1 MTFEQLVD
9 GLREVYEYADAR
21 NIFGHIA
28 IQINIEGK
36 GHGVCYLEVAD
47 RAVCVEPYDY
57 YDNDG
62 VLSIDSEAVLL
73 LIQGKIRLIELLEQ
87 KRARFNGNKEK
98 MNSLLNTIF

>member
-1 MTFEQLVD
+1 MTFEQLVE

-28 IQINIEGK
+28 IQINIEGE

-57 YDNDG
+57 YDKDG
-62 VLSIDSEAVLL
+62 ILYIDSEAVLM
-73 LIQGKIRLIELLEQ
+73 LIQGRVRLIELLEQ
-87 KRARFNGNKEK
+87 KRARFYGNKDK
-98 MNSLLNTIF
+98 LNSLLVTIF